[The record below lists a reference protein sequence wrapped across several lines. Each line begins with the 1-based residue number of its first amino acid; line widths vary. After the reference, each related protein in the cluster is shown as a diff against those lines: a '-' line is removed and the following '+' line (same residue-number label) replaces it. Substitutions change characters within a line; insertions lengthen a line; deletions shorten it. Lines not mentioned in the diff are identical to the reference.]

1 MSELQSSVATAV
13 GTAHGA
19 PLPQSATLV
28 ARWYV
33 LIMMCLVYTLSIAD
47 RYVVSTV
54 LDPIRIELHLTDKGV
69 ALLTGVAF
77 GLFYVILGFPLSW
90 LIDRYNRR
98 KIVAVCLVVW
108 SVMTAVCGLASTSL
122 QFFLARVGVTVG
134 EAGGT
139 PGANSLL
146 SDYFPATRR
155 AMALTV
161 FSLGAPIG
169 AWLGYNVAGAI
180 ADEYGW
186 RSVFYALGIPGVLVG
201 AAVWLTVREPA
212 RGCLDAGKDALAPSV
227 KATMR
232 FMWQQRSGVHT
243 MLGTAVCALWGWGL
257 MFWTPTFLQRTYHLT
272 VGQAGDVTQNMHLW
286 GGGLAT
292 LATGWL
298 MARSTMVDAR
308 RIVWLLAAG
317 TAIAT
322 VASGVVYWTR
332 DLALAR
338 AMLWI
343 YIPAIY
349 FYIGPGFGLLNNLAP
364 CRMRAM
370 FCAMVLFLAN
380 LGNLVITPLVIG
392 WLNDWF
398 LRYHLNDADAL
409 RLAMLC
415 IVPAGFWAAAHLYL
429 AARDIIA
436 DQERARTYS

>member
-1 MSELQSSVATAV
+1 MSELQSDVAPGSPVLQLA
-13 GTAHGA
+13 G
-19 PLPQSATLV
+19 PQSASFTE
-28 ARWYV
+28 RWYV

-54 LDPIRIELHLTDKGV
+54 LDPIRDELHLTNLGV
-69 ALLTGVAF
+69 SLLTGMAF
-77 GLFYVILGFPLSW
+77 GVFYILLGFPLSW

-98 KIVAVCLVVW
+98 KIVAVCLVLW
-108 SVMTAVCGLASTSL
+108 SIMTAVCGLARTSI

-146 SDYFPATRR
+146 SDYFPTARR
-155 AMALTV
+155 PMALTV

-212 RGCLDAGKDALAPSV
+212 RGCLDAGKDPLAPSV

-257 MFWTPTFLQRTYHLT
+257 MFWTPTFLQRTYHMT

-332 DLALAR
+332 DLALAK

-380 LGNLVITPLVIG
+380 LGNLVITPNVIG
-392 WLNDWF
+392 LLNDWF

-415 IVPAGFWAAAHLYL
+415 IVPTGLWAAAHLYL

>member
-1 MSELQSSVATAV
+1 MSELQSDVAPGSPVMQLAE
-13 GTAHGA
+13 
-19 PLPQSATLV
+19 PQSASFLE
-28 ARWYV
+28 RWYV

-54 LDPIRIELHLTDKGV
+54 LDPIRDELHLTNLGV
-69 ALLTGVAF
+69 SLLTGMAF
-77 GLFYVILGFPLSW
+77 GVFYILLGFPLSW

-98 KIVAVCLVVW
+98 KIVAVCLVLW
-108 SVMTAVCGLASTSL
+108 SIMTAVCGLARTSF
-122 QFFLARVGVTVG
+122 QFFMARVGVTVG

-146 SDYFPATRR
+146 SDYFPTARR
-155 AMALTV
+155 PMALTV

-180 ADEYGW
+180 ADQYGW
-186 RSVFYALGIPGVLVG
+186 RAVFYALGVPGVLAG

-212 RGCLDAGKDALAPSV
+212 RGCLDAGRDALAPSV

-257 MFWTPTFLQRTYHLT
+257 MFWTPTFLQRTYHMT

-317 TAIAT
+317 VAIAT

-332 DLALAR
+332 DLALAK

-380 LGNLVITPLVIG
+380 LGNLVITPNVIG
-392 WLNDWF
+392 LLNDWF

-415 IVPAGFWAAAHLYL
+415 IVPTGLWAAAHLYL
-429 AARDIIA
+429 AARDIIV